1 MQCSPTSDFKVDN
14 KVFVKAQFFRTTQPS
29 KTLFKNY
36 FGFYEIISQSSTLL
50 FTLCLPEFMLFVHLV
65 FYVSMLKPATS
76 NSFPERT
83 QLAFILVIIN
93 REPKY
98 EISWIVDSKIDHQ
111 RACKLLYKMIWLEYE
126 DTENKSE

>member
-1 MQCSPTSDFKVDN
+1 M
-14 KVFVKAQFFRTTQPS
+14 
-29 KTLFKNY
+29 
-36 FGFYEIISQSSTLL
+36 
-50 FTLCLPEFMLFVHLV
+50 FTLYLPEFMLFVHLV

-83 QLAFILVIIN
+83 QLASILVIIN

-111 RACKLLYKMIWLEYE
+111 WACKLLYKMIWLEYE